1 MSVRRVIFDLPRS
14 TSVPTVLIALDRFLA
29 EPGMSGTWPEWN
41 KIIGCP
47 PSDLADHPWSNLGA
61 TQDEHVD
68 HEVSPAVDKG
78 KGKEKEKEV
87 EREVGGGEG
96 EGEADTA
103 AGTVEDGGEGQ
114 HAGGPSKPTPRGRN
128 QSRRH
133 SQSCGH
139 SQSRRP
145 RKRVKSAAIV
155 RDSDEEDESIPQP
168 TPCHNSRYDIY
179 NPPDTHQCVDD
190 EARCMVCAQR
200 GLPSAIKEVGRACYQ
215 CNRTK
220 HGCSLVVKQRCSRS
234 RSQAPTTTARRSP
247 TPGPSLQPTR
257 TNPPRSTRKRKM
269 HSPSVRP
276 SSTERG
282 RQSELFYISFPFY
295 SYSK

>member
-1 MSVRRVIFDLPRS
+1 MSVRRVILDLPHG
-14 TSVPTVLIALDRFLA
+14 TSVPMVLIALDRFLA
-29 EPGMSGTWPEWN
+29 EPGTSGTWPEWN

-61 TQDEHVD
+61 TRDEHVD
-68 HEVSPAVDKG
+68 HEVSNVVDKG
-78 KGKEKEKEV
+78 KGKEKEQV
-87 EREVGGGEG
+87 REVGEGED

-103 AGTVEDGGEGQ
+103 MAGTVEDGGEGE
-114 HAGGPSKPTPRGRN
+114 HASGPSKPAPRGRN
-128 QSRRH
+128 QSRRR
-133 SQSCGH
+133 SQSRGR

-155 RDSDEEDESIPQP
+155 QDSDEEDAPIPQP
-168 TPCHNSRYDIY
+168 TPRHNPRYDIY

-190 EARCMVCAQR
+190 EARCMVCARR
-200 GLPSAIKEVGRACYQ
+200 GLPCAIKEVGRACCQ

-220 HGCSLVVKQRCSRS
+220 HGCSLVVKQRRSRS
-234 RSQAPTTTARRSP
+234 RSRAPTTTGHRSP

-257 TNPPRSTRKRKM
+257 ANPPRSTRKRKTR
-269 HSPSVRP
+269 SPSVHP
-276 SSTERG
+276 SSTECG
-282 RQSELFYISFPFY
+282 RQSESFYILFLFY